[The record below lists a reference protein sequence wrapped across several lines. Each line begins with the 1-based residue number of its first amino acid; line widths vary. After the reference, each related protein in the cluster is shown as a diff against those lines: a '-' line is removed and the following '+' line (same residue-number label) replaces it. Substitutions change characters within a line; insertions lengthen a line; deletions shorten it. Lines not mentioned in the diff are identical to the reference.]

1 MTEPTHVLCRETVED
16 DLDVYN
22 IRGKYYEIYA
32 ITADTYEV
40 AVEPGL
46 DIDEIIIKKD
56 DPAFLVVFKKED

>member
-22 IRGKYYEIYA
+22 IRGKYYEIYS
-32 ITADTYEV
+32 ITEDTYEV

-56 DPAFLVVFKKED
+56 DPSFLVVFKKED